1 MKEVIVPEGMDRI
14 GGHWFRESGIE
25 NITIPASLK
34 EIGSEAF
41 YGCKSLKRVTFALE
55 SKLEK
60 IGPDSFYG
68 AGVERMTIPK
78 SVEEIQDNAFRNCE
92 NLKEVIFETD
102 GKLRKICDCAFYG
115 CSSLR
120 DIQFPDSLEIIGSH
134 CF

>member
-14 GGHWFRESGIE
+14 GGHWFRESGIG

-41 YGCKSLKRVTFALE
+41 YGCNCLKCVTILPG
-55 SKLEK
+55 SQLEK

-68 AGVERMTIPK
+68 AGVERMVIPK
-78 SVEEIQDNAFRNCE
+78 SVEAIHDSAFRNCE
-92 NLKEVIFETD
+92 NLKEVAFETD
-102 GKLRKICDCAFYG
+102 GKLRKICDFAFYG

-120 DIQFPDSLEIIGSH
+120 DIQFPDSLEIIGGH